1 MNKLTTII
9 LMLTLSLALASC
21 FDSSSESPAPAPL
34 KPAQPPTSIVGITA
48 NGSVYFQNNCAVC
61 HKAGQDDPTS
71 AFGAS
76 DLAQRHDMIT
86 TDMSNFD
93 ATSTFNMMGAFG
105 SVPAQRV
112 ADLKAYLQS
121 VPAI

>member
-1 MNKLTTII
+1 
-9 LMLTLSLALASC
+9 MLALSLALASC
-21 FDSSSESPAPAPL
+21 YDSNSEDPAPAPL
-34 KPAQPPTSIVGITA
+34 LPAKQPVNIVGLTS
-48 NGSVYFQNNCAVC
+48 NGSIYYQNNCAVC
-61 HKAGQDDPTS
+61 HRTGQDDPTS

-93 ATSTFNMMGAFG
+93 TTSTFNMMGAYG

>member
-1 MNKLTTII
+1 MYKLTTMT
-9 LMLTLSLALASC
+9 LMLTLSLALAGC
-21 FDSSSESPAPAPL
+21 YDSNSEDPAPAPL
-34 KPAQPPTSIVGITA
+34 VPVQLPASIVGLNT
-48 NGSVYFQNNCAVC
+48 NGSIYYQNNCAAC

-76 DLAQRHDMIT
+76 DLAQRHDMIAS
-86 TDMSNFD
+86 DMSNFD
-93 ATSTFNMMGAFG
+93 ATSTFNMMGAYG

>member
-1 MNKLTTII
+1 MYKLSTIFV
-9 LMLTLSLALASC
+9 LALSLALTSC
-21 FDSSSESPAPAPL
+21 YDSNSEDPAPAPL
-34 KPAQPPTSIVGITA
+34 VPVQQPPTIVGLTS
-48 NGSVYFQNNCAVC
+48 NGSIYYQSNCAVC

-86 TDMSNFD
+86 TDMSSFD
-93 ATSTFNMMGAFG
+93 ATSTFDLMGAFG
-105 SVPAQRV
+105 SVPAQRT